1 MNLQHKSR
9 LIWSV
14 ILIAWIFDLLF
25 WKKAPGI
32 SFLIMVII
40 TLVGGL
46 LLSLGEGIRP
56 AKNSWFLL
64 VPVLFF
70 SVMTVFREESFTTFI
85 NYLLT
90 IGAMALLAVTY
101 TGGKWWNYGFSDYV
115 SNFFKLFL
123 SAISKALLLFV
134 AKENKTTDLKE
145 EDTLETTPK
154 KKGTTSWSIIRGLL
168 LALPIV
174 LVLAALLASADPIF
188 NQNFEAIL
196 KLFKIEK
203 LGEYLF
209 RAFYILIL
217 GYFLAG
223 TYLHAYTSSNDD
235 HLIGL
240 EKPWLPPFLGWIE
253 SIIILLGIDLLFAFF
268 VGIQFKYFFGGQ
280 TNIHID
286 GFTFAEYAR
295 KGFSELVIVA
305 VISLLV
311 MQILNSIG
319 KRQTGKQSTIFTTLS
334 VGLVALV
341 CVILVSA
348 FQRLQL
354 YEGAYGFS
362 RLRTYTHV
370 FMIWIGVL
378 LAAIV
383 VLEILKKSRM
393 FALAVVLAAFGFG
406 ITLNIMNVD
415 GFIARQ
421 NIARAVSGSD
431 LDVAYLVSLSNDA
444 IPELSKQYQNQSLP
458 ENVRDLTGAAL
469 ACKARIVTDF
479 RSSQFYQDKPWP
491 SYLWSRTNAEMI
503 MNSLQSKLSSY
514 TIGEEGGWRQLFIKV
529 GGSKVYCQ
537 GSSMDTI
544 D

>member
-123 SAISKALLLFV
+123 SAISKALMLFV

-319 KRQTGKQSTIFTTLS
+319 KRQTGKQSTIFTSLS

>member
-1 MNLQHKSR
+1 MNIQHKSR
-9 LIWSV
+9 LLWSV

-32 SFLIMVII
+32 SFLIMVIL

-64 VPVLFF
+64 IPVLFF
-70 SVMTVFREESFTTFI
+70 SAMTVFREEPFTMFI

-90 IGAMALLAVTY
+90 VAAMALLAVTY
-101 TGGKWWNYGFSDYV
+101 TGGKWWNYSFSDYV

-123 SAISKALLLFV
+123 SAISKTLMLFV
-134 AKENKTTDLKE
+134 GKEKKE
-145 EDTLETTPK
+145 IGEETNEAAPK
-154 KKGTTSWSIIRGLL
+154 MKGTTSWSIIRGLL

-188 NQNFEAIL
+188 NQNFEAVL

-223 TYLHAYTSSNDD
+223 TYLHAYTSSKDD

-253 SIIILLGIDLLFAFF
+253 SIIILLGIDLLFGFF

-305 VISLLV
+305 VISLLI
-311 MQILNSIG
+311 MQVLNSIG
-319 KRQTGKQSTIFTTLS
+319 KRQMGKQSTIFTTLS

-378 LAAIV
+378 LAIIV
-383 VLEILKKSRM
+383 VLEVLKKSRM
-393 FALAVVLAAFGFG
+393 FALAVVLAVFGFG
-406 ITLNIMNVD
+406 ISLNIMNVD
-415 GFIARQ
+415 GFIAQQ
-421 NIARAVSGSD
+421 NIGRAVSGSD

-444 IPELSKQYQNQSLP
+444 IPVLSNQYQNQALP

-469 ACKARIVTDF
+469 ACKSRIETDF
-479 RSSQFYQDKPWP
+479 QSSQFTHDYPWP
-491 SYLWSRTNAEMI
+491 SYLWSRSNAVAI
-503 MNSLQSKLSSY
+503 MNSLKPKIDSY
-514 TIGEEGGWRQLFIKV
+514 SIQEDSQQLLFIKV
-529 GGSKVYCQ
+529 GGTMVYCQ
-537 GSSMDTI
+537 GSNMEGI

>member
-1 MNLQHKSR
+1 
-9 LIWSV
+9 
-14 ILIAWIFDLLF
+14 
-25 WKKAPGI
+25 
-32 SFLIMVII
+32 
-40 TLVGGL
+40 
-46 LLSLGEGIRP
+46 
-56 AKNSWFLL
+56 
-64 VPVLFF
+64 
-70 SVMTVFREESFTTFI
+70 
-85 NYLLT
+85 
-90 IGAMALLAVTY
+90 
-101 TGGKWWNYGFSDYV
+101 
-115 SNFFKLFL
+115 
-123 SAISKALLLFV
+123 
-134 AKENKTTDLKE
+134 
-145 EDTLETTPK
+145 
-154 KKGTTSWSIIRGLL
+154 
-168 LALPIV
+168 
-174 LVLAALLASADPIF
+174 
-188 NQNFEAIL
+188 
-196 KLFKIEK
+196 
-203 LGEYLF
+203 
-209 RAFYILIL
+209 
-217 GYFLAG
+217 
-223 TYLHAYTSSNDD
+223 
-235 HLIGL
+235 LIGL

-393 FALAVVLAAFGFG
+393 AVVLAAFGFG

>member
-9 LIWSV
+9 LLWSV

-25 WKKAPGI
+25 WKKEPGI
-32 SFLIMVII
+32 SFLIMVIL

-56 AKNSWFLL
+56 AKKSWLL
-64 VPVLFF
+64 LIPVLSF
-70 SVMTVFREESFTTFI
+70 SVMTVFREEPFTTFI

-90 IGAMALLAVTY
+90 VASMALLAVTY
-101 TGGKWWNYGFSDYV
+101 TGGKWWNYSFSDYV

-123 SAISKALLLFV
+123 SAISKVLILFV
-134 AKENKTTDLKE
+134 AKEKKETDGTQE
-145 EDTLETTPK
+145 ETLETTPK
-154 KKGTTSWSIIRGLL
+154 KKGATSWSIIRGLL

-196 KLFKIEK
+196 KLFRIEK

-223 TYLHAYTSSNDD
+223 TYLHAYTSSKDD
-235 HLIGL
+235 QLIGL

-305 VISLLV
+305 VISLLI
-311 MQILNSIG
+311 MQVLNSIG
-319 KRQTGKQSTIFTTLS
+319 KRQTGKQSAIFTSLS

-341 CVILVSA
+341 CVILISA

-421 NIARAVSGSD
+421 NIARAVNGSD

-444 IPELSKQYQNQSLP
+444 IPELSNQFQNQALP
-458 ENVRDLTGAAL
+458 ETVRALTGAAL
-469 ACKARIVTDF
+469 ACKARIETDY
-479 RSSQFYQDKPWP
+479 RSNQFYPDNLWP

-503 MNSLQSKLSSY
+503 MNSLKQRIDSY
-514 TIGEEGGWRQLFIKV
+514 SIQEDVQLQLFIKV
-529 GGSKVYCQ
+529 DGTKVYCR
-537 GSSMDTI
+537 GSSMDI
-544 D
+544 MD

>member
-9 LIWSV
+9 LLWSV

-32 SFLIMVII
+32 SFLIMVIL

-56 AKNSWFLL
+56 AKNSWLL
-64 VPVLFF
+64 LFPILFF
-70 SVMTVFREESFTTFI
+70 SVMTVFREESFTMFI

-90 IGAMALLAVTY
+90 VASMALLAVTF
-101 TGGKWWNYGFSDYV
+101 TGGKWWNYSFSDYV

-123 SAISKALLLFV
+123 SAISKTLMLFV
-134 AKENKTTDLKE
+134 AKEKKETDGIPE
-145 EDTLETTPK
+145 VTLETTPK

-188 NQNFEAIL
+188 NQNFEAVL

-209 RAFYILIL
+209 RAFYILVL

-223 TYLHAYTSSNDD
+223 TYLHAYTSSKDD

-305 VISLLV
+305 VISLLI

-319 KRQTGKQSTIFTTLS
+319 KRQSGKQSTIFTSLS

-370 FMIWIGVL
+370 FMVWIGVL

-383 VLEILKKSRM
+383 VLELLKKSRM
-393 FALAVVLAAFGFG
+393 FALAVVMAAFGFG

-444 IPELSKQYQNQSLP
+444 IPELSNQYQNQALP

-479 RSSQFYQDKPWP
+479 RSSQFYHDKPWP

-503 MNSLQSKLSSY
+503 MNSLQPKISSY
-514 TIGEEGGWRQLFIKV
+514 TIEEEGDWKQLFIKV

-537 GSSMDTI
+537 GSYMDTI

>member
-9 LIWSV
+9 LLWSV

-40 TLVGGL
+40 TLIGGL
-46 LLSLGEGIRP
+46 LLSIGEGIRP
-56 AKNSWFLL
+56 AKNSWLL
-64 VPVLFF
+64 LIPVLFF

-85 NYLLT
+85 NYVLT
-90 IGAMALLAVTY
+90 VGAMALLAVTY
-101 TGGKWWNYGFSDYV
+101 TGGKWWNYSFSDYV

-123 SAISKALLLFV
+123 SAISKALMLFV
-134 AKENKTTDLKE
+134 AKEKKETDVIPE
-145 EDTLETTPK
+145 EINEGTPK
-154 KKGTTSWSIIRGLL
+154 VKGTTSWSIIRGLL

-240 EKPWLPPFLGWIE
+240 DKPWLPPFLGWIE

-305 VISLLV
+305 VISLLI
-311 MQILNSIG
+311 MQVLNSIG
-319 KRQTGKQSTIFTTLS
+319 KRQTGKQSTIFTSLS
-334 VGLVALV
+334 VGLVVLV

-370 FMIWIGVL
+370 FMVWIGVL

-431 LDVAYLVSLSNDA
+431 VDVAYLVSLSNDA
-444 IPELSKQYQNQSLP
+444 IPELSNQFQNQVLP

-469 ACKARIVTDF
+469 ACKARIETDF
-479 RSSQFYQDKPWP
+479 QSSQFYNDKPWP
-491 SYLWSRTNAEMI
+491 SYLWSRANAEAI
-503 MNSLQSKLSSY
+503 MNSLKPKIDSY
-514 TIGEEGGWRQLFIKV
+514 SIQEDGQQQLFIKV
-529 GGSKVYCQ
+529 GGAKVYCQ
-537 GSSMDTI
+537 GSSMEGI

>member
-9 LIWSV
+9 LLWSV

-40 TLVGGL
+40 TLIGGL
-46 LLSLGEGIRP
+46 LLSIGEGIRP
-56 AKNSWFLL
+56 AKNSWLL
-64 VPVLFF
+64 LIPVLFF

-85 NYLLT
+85 NYVLT
-90 IGAMALLAVTY
+90 VGAMALLAVTY
-101 TGGKWWNYGFSDYV
+101 TGGKWWNYSFSDYV

-123 SAISKALLLFV
+123 TAISKALMLFV
-134 AKENKTTDLKE
+134 AKEKKETDVIPE
-145 EDTLETTPK
+145 EINEGTPK
-154 KKGTTSWSIIRGLL
+154 VKGTTSWSIIRGLL

-209 RAFYILIL
+209 RTFYILIL

-240 EKPWLPPFLGWIE
+240 DKPWLPPFLGWIE

-305 VISLLV
+305 VISLLI
-311 MQILNSIG
+311 MQVLNSIG
-319 KRQTGKQSTIFTTLS
+319 KRQTGKQSTIFTSLS
-334 VGLVALV
+334 VGLVVLV

-370 FMIWIGVL
+370 FMVWIGVL

-431 LDVAYLVSLSNDA
+431 VDVAYLVSLSNDA
-444 IPELSKQYQNQSLP
+444 IPELSNQFQNQVLP

-469 ACKARIVTDF
+469 ACKARIETDF
-479 RSSQFYQDKPWP
+479 QSSQFYNDKPWP
-491 SYLWSRTNAEMI
+491 SYLWSRANAEAI
-503 MNSLQSKLSSY
+503 MNSLKPKIDSY
-514 TIGEEGGWRQLFIKV
+514 SIQEDGQQQLFIKV
-529 GGSKVYCQ
+529 GGAKVYCQ
-537 GSSMDTI
+537 GSSMEGI

>member
-9 LIWSV
+9 LLWSV

-40 TLVGGL
+40 TLIGGL
-46 LLSLGEGIRP
+46 LLSIGEGIRP
-56 AKNSWFLL
+56 AKNSWLL
-64 VPVLFF
+64 LIPVLFF

-85 NYLLT
+85 NYVLT
-90 IGAMALLAVTY
+90 VGAMALLAVTY
-101 TGGKWWNYGFSDYV
+101 TGGKWWNYSFSDYV

-123 SAISKALLLFV
+123 SAISKALMLFV
-134 AKENKTTDLKE
+134 AKEKKETDVIPE
-145 EDTLETTPK
+145 EINEGTPK
-154 KKGTTSWSIIRGLL
+154 VKGTTSWSIIRGLL

-209 RAFYILIL
+209 RTFYILIL

-240 EKPWLPPFLGWIE
+240 DKPWLPPFLGWIE

-305 VISLLV
+305 VISLLI
-311 MQILNSIG
+311 MQVLNSIG
-319 KRQTGKQSTIFTTLS
+319 KRQTGKQSTIFTSLS
-334 VGLVALV
+334 VGLVVLV

-370 FMIWIGVL
+370 FMVWIGVL

-431 LDVAYLVSLSNDA
+431 VDVAYLVSLSNDA
-444 IPELSKQYQNQSLP
+444 IPELSNQFQNQVLP

-469 ACKARIVTDF
+469 ACKARIETDF
-479 RSSQFYQDKPWP
+479 QSSQFYNDKPWP
-491 SYLWSRTNAEMI
+491 SYLWSRANAEAI
-503 MNSLQSKLSSY
+503 MNSLKPKIDSY
-514 TIGEEGGWRQLFIKV
+514 SIQEDGQQQLFIKV
-529 GGSKVYCQ
+529 GGAKVYCQ
-537 GSSMDTI
+537 GSSMEGI

>member
-1 MNLQHKSR
+1 MNIQHKSR
-9 LIWSV
+9 LLWSV

-25 WKKAPGI
+25 WKKEPGI
-32 SFLIMVII
+32 SFLIMVIL

-64 VPVLFF
+64 IPVLFF
-70 SVMTVFREESFTTFI
+70 SAMTVFREEPFTTFI

-90 IGAMALLAVTY
+90 VGAMALLAVTY
-101 TGGKWWNYGFSDYV
+101 TGGKWWNYSFSDYV

-123 SAISKALLLFV
+123 SAISKALMLFV
-134 AKENKTTDLKE
+134 AKDKKDTDGIQE
-145 EDTLETTPK
+145 ETLETTPK
-154 KKGTTSWSIIRGLL
+154 KKGATSWSIIRGLL

-174 LVLAALLASADPIF
+174 LILAALLASADPIF

-196 KLFKIEK
+196 KLFRIEK

-223 TYLHAYTSSNDD
+223 TYLHAYTSSKDD
-235 HLIGL
+235 QLIGL

-305 VISLLV
+305 VISLLI
-311 MQILNSIG
+311 MQVLNSIG
-319 KRQTGKQSTIFTTLS
+319 KRQTGKQSTIFTSLS
-334 VGLVALV
+334 VGLVVLI

-444 IPELSKQYQNQSLP
+444 IPELSNQYQNQSLP
-458 ENVRDLTGAAL
+458 ESVRSLTGAAL
-469 ACKARIVTDF
+469 ACIARIETDLQ
-479 RSSQFYQDKPWP
+479 SSQYSQDYTWP
-491 SYLWSRTNAEMI
+491 SYLWSRTNAGMI
-503 MNSLQSKLSSY
+503 MNSLKPKIGSY
-514 TIGEEGGWRQLFIKV
+514 SVEQDGQQQLFIKV
-529 GGSKVYCQ
+529 DGIKVYCR
-537 GSSMDTI
+537 GSSMDTM

>member
-123 SAISKALLLFV
+123 SAISKALMLFV

-370 FMIWIGVL
+370 FMVWIGVL

>member
-1 MNLQHKSR
+1 MNIQHKSR
-9 LIWSV
+9 LLWSV

-25 WKKAPGI
+25 WKKEPGI
-32 SFLIMVII
+32 SFLIMVIL

-64 VPVLFF
+64 IPVLFF
-70 SVMTVFREESFTTFI
+70 SVMTVFREEPFTTFI

-90 IGAMALLAVTY
+90 VGAMALLAVTY
-101 TGGKWWNYGFSDYV
+101 TGGKWWNYSFSDYI

-123 SAISKALLLFV
+123 SAISKALMLFV
-134 AKENKTTDLKE
+134 AKEKKETDGTQE
-145 EDTLETTPK
+145 EILETTPK
-154 KKGTTSWSIIRGLL
+154 KKGATSWSIIRGLL

-174 LVLAALLASADPIF
+174 LILAALLASADPIF

-196 KLFKIEK
+196 KLFRIEK

-223 TYLHAYTSSNDD
+223 TYLHAYTSSKDD
-235 HLIGL
+235 QLIGL

-305 VISLLV
+305 VISLLI
-311 MQILNSIG
+311 MQVLNSIG
-319 KRQTGKQSTIFTTLS
+319 KRQTGKQSTIFTSLS
-334 VGLVALV
+334 VGLVVLI

-444 IPELSKQYQNQSLP
+444 IPELSNQYQNQSLP
-458 ENVRDLTGAAL
+458 ESVRSLTGAAL
-469 ACKARIVTDF
+469 ACIARIETDLQ
-479 RSSQFYQDKPWP
+479 SSQYSQDYTWP
-491 SYLWSRTNAEMI
+491 SYLWSRTNAGMI
-503 MNSLQSKLSSY
+503 MNSLKPKIGSY
-514 TIGEEGGWRQLFIKV
+514 SIEQDGQQQLFIKV
-529 GGSKVYCQ
+529 DGTKVYCR
-537 GSSMDTI
+537 GSSMDTM

>member
-123 SAISKALLLFV
+123 SAISKALMLFV

>member
-1 MNLQHKSR
+1 MNIQHKSR
-9 LIWSV
+9 LLWSV

-25 WKKAPGI
+25 WKKEPGI
-32 SFLIMVII
+32 SFLIMVIL

-64 VPVLFF
+64 IPVLFF
-70 SVMTVFREESFTTFI
+70 SVMTIFREEPFTTFI

-90 IGAMALLAVTY
+90 VGAMALLAVTY
-101 TGGKWWNYGFSDYV
+101 TGGKWWNYSFSDYV

-123 SAISKALLLFV
+123 SAISKALMLFV
-134 AKENKTTDLKE
+134 AKDKKETDGTQE
-145 EDTLETTPK
+145 EILETTPK
-154 KKGTTSWSIIRGLL
+154 KKGATSWSIIRGLL

-174 LVLAALLASADPIF
+174 LILAALLASADPIF

-196 KLFKIEK
+196 KLFRIEK

-223 TYLHAYTSSNDD
+223 TYLHAYTSSKDD
-235 HLIGL
+235 QLIGL

-280 TNIHID
+280 TNINID

-305 VISLLV
+305 VISLLI
-311 MQILNSIG
+311 MQVLNSIG
-319 KRQTGKQSTIFTTLS
+319 KRQMGKQSTIFTSLS
-334 VGLVALV
+334 IGLVVLI

-421 NIARAVSGSD
+421 NIARAVGGSD

-444 IPELSKQYQNQSLP
+444 IPELSNQYQNQSLP
-458 ENVRDLTGAAL
+458 ESVRSLTGAAL
-469 ACKARIVTDF
+469 ACKARIDPDSQ
-479 RSSQFYQDKPWP
+479 SSRFSQEYTWP
-491 SYLWSRTNAEMI
+491 SYLWSRANAGMI
-503 MNSLQSKLSSY
+503 MNSLKPKISSY
-514 TIGEEGGWRQLFIKV
+514 SIEQDGQQQLFIKV
-529 GGSKVYCQ
+529 DGTKVYCW
-537 GSSMDTI
+537 GSSMDTM

>member
-1 MNLQHKSR
+1 M
-9 LIWSV
+9 
-14 ILIAWIFDLLF
+14 
-25 WKKAPGI
+25 
-32 SFLIMVII
+32 
-40 TLVGGL
+40 
-46 LLSLGEGIRP
+46 
-56 AKNSWFLL
+56 
-64 VPVLFF
+64 
-70 SVMTVFREESFTTFI
+70 
-85 NYLLT
+85 
-90 IGAMALLAVTY
+90 
-101 TGGKWWNYGFSDYV
+101 
-115 SNFFKLFL
+115 
-123 SAISKALLLFV
+123 
-134 AKENKTTDLKE
+134 
-145 EDTLETTPK
+145 
-154 KKGTTSWSIIRGLL
+154 
-168 LALPIV
+168 PIV
-174 LVLAALLASADPIF
+174 LILAALLASADPIF

-196 KLFKIEK
+196 KLFRIEK

-223 TYLHAYTSSNDD
+223 TYLHAYTSSKDD
-235 HLIGL
+235 QLIGL

-305 VISLLV
+305 VISLLI
-311 MQILNSIG
+311 MQVLNSIG
-319 KRQTGKQSTIFTTLS
+319 KRQTGKQSTIFTSLS
-334 VGLVALV
+334 VGLVVLI
-341 CVILVSA
+341 CVILISA

-444 IPELSKQYQNQSLP
+444 IPELSNQYQNQSLP
-458 ENVRDLTGAAL
+458 EN
-469 ACKARIVTDF
+469 
-479 RSSQFYQDKPWP
+479 
-491 SYLWSRTNAEMI
+491 
-503 MNSLQSKLSSY
+503 
-514 TIGEEGGWRQLFIKV
+514 
-529 GGSKVYCQ
+529 CQ
-537 GSSMDTI
+537 GSDWSSACLYSKD
-544 D
+544 